1 MEKKP
6 KMIIDKL
13 KDEIINDIGNFLK
26 QKKKKERKIN
36 IMAEWIKIK

>member
-36 IMAEWIKIK
+36 IMAD